1 MNGVVVVLQWALA
14 LSSLPLAVVSQRC
27 SRAHRHR
34 HARYLA
40 AAITFVTLSSVLLM
54 VSLALWLSNEE
65 PVNQVMSFGLPML
78 TGLAAALVIR
88 RAIQASRLPRHPR
101 RP

>member
-1 MNGVVVVLQWALA
+1 MNGIVVMLQWGLA
-14 LSSLPLAVVSQRC
+14 LSSLPLAVVSLRC
-27 SRAHRHR
+27 SRAHRNR
-34 HARYLA
+34 HAHFLA
-40 AAITFVTLSSVLLM
+40 TAITFVTLSSVLLM

-65 PVNQVMSFGLPML
+65 PVNHGMSFGPPVL

-88 RAIQASRLPRHPR
+88 RAIQASRLARRPR